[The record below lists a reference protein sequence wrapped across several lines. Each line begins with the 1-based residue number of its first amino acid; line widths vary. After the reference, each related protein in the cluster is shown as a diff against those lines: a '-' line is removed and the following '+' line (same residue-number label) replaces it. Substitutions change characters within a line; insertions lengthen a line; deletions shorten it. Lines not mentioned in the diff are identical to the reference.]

1 MYLSIPKFASAWRGR
16 SSKDFWLISA
26 SFRRYRGMPHERVIS
41 GDNYIRG
48 ERREFHV
55 PGAGIS
61 KERLSDVFGR
71 SFGLLGGS
79 PPTGP
84 AL

>member
-1 MYLSIPKFASAWRGR
+1 MQ
-16 SSKDFWLISA
+16 
-26 SFRRYRGMPHERVIS
+26 HERVIS

>member
-1 MYLSIPKFASAWRGR
+1 MQ
-16 SSKDFWLISA
+16 
-26 SFRRYRGMPHERVIS
+26 HERVIS

-84 AL
+84 AF